1 MEPSPLSSFPGSG
14 GTTQWSQLLQ
24 KKAPRENDE
33 PVSCRLFGNC
43 GSSEGVSLAVLD
55 ASAIV
60 QGDKMS
66 STADRFVTVREVLEE
81 VRDPT
86 SRQRLSFLPFTI
98 ETMEPAPDAIKK
110 VVKFARETGDLQTLS
125 DVDIKLIA
133 LTYMLEAQ
141 IHGTDHLKSV
151 PPPIQ
156 MVNLKSLPESEMPG
170 WGSNVPNLEEW
181 EALEQAEN
189 ESNNGSRI
197 LPLKDLNLNVTHVN
211 EDARKLE
218 KEAEHLSS
226 PNTQRVSSHQKEM
239 RIGNKMVVDGIDAS
253 HGEDTDNAD
262 DWQPAVSRAAQRRYL
277 RRKARFE
284 PFDASDDSL
293 LGCTEAD
300 EPGAVHTAQEV
311 ETSRE
316 CVLSNGL
323 EHMSLEDEGPD
334 ASVRPGPGDDEGLG
348 MTDKAD
354 VENYHDRRI
363 EIPSET
369 DGSINAPQGCSP
381 TEPSCVPQSLSNST
395 VACVTGDFAMQNV
408 ILQMGLRLLAP
419 SGMQIRQLH
428 RWVLKCHACNKVT
441 SEIGR
446 LFCPKCG
453 NGGTLR
459 KVSVT
464 VGENGLILASR
475 RPRVNLRGTKFSIP
489 LPQGGRD
496 GISKNLVLRED
507 QIPRKLLYPK
517 GKKKNNKQD
526 KDGFGAEDI
535 FSHASERKAPLKPPV
550 GKAVLVFTGKR
561 NPNDNHFSRRH

>member
-14 GTTQWSQLLQ
+14 EAPQWSQLLQ
-24 KKAPRENDE
+24 KKAPRETDE
-33 PVSCRLFGNC
+33 PVSGRLFGNWR
-43 GSSEGVSLAVLD
+43 SSEGVSLAVLD

-141 IHGTDHLKSV
+141 IHGTGHLKSV

-156 MVNLKSLPESEMPG
+156 MVNRKSLPESEMSG
-170 WGSNVPNLEEW
+170 WGSNVPNLAEW
-181 EALEQAEN
+181 EALEPAES
-189 ESNNGSRI
+189 ESNSGSSI
-197 LPLKDLNLNVTHVN
+197 LSLKDLNLNLYFAIPLN
-211 EDARKLE
+211 
-218 KEAEHLSS
+218 SS
-226 PNTQRVSSHQKEM
+226 
-239 RIGNKMVVDGIDAS
+239 
-253 HGEDTDNAD
+253 
-262 DWQPAVSRAAQRRYL
+262 
-277 RRKARFE
+277 
-284 PFDASDDSL
+284 
-293 LGCTEAD
+293 
-300 EPGAVHTAQEV
+300 
-311 ETSRE
+311 
-316 CVLSNGL
+316 
-323 EHMSLEDEGPD
+323 
-334 ASVRPGPGDDEGLG
+334 
-348 MTDKAD
+348 
-354 VENYHDRRI
+354 
-363 EIPSET
+363 
-369 DGSINAPQGCSP
+369 
-381 TEPSCVPQSLSNST
+381 

-408 ILQMGLRLLAP
+408 VLEMGLRLLAP
-419 SGMQIRQLH
+419 SGLQIRQLH

-441 SEIGR
+441 SEVGR

-459 KVSVT
+459 KVSVAM
-464 VGENGLILASR
+464 GENGLVLASG
-475 RPRVNLRGTKFSIP
+475 RPHVNLRGTKFSIP

-507 QIPRKLLYPK
+507 QVPRKLLYPK
-517 GKKKNNKQD
+517 GKKKSNKQGIIHLSSSSLFAIFFLSFSQFRLLLSEDASFTPDD

-535 FSHASERKAPLKPPV
+535 FSHGSERKAPLKPPV
-550 GKAVLVFTGKR
+550 GKAVLVFTGKT
-561 NPNDNHFSRRH
+561 NPNNNHFSRRH